1 LLQIRKQGPE
11 APFLKVLCKNKQSPQ
26 NFSSTGT
33 LDMAEITASAVKELR
48 ERTGLGM
55 MECKK
60 ALVDAN
66 GDIDLAI
73 ENMRKAGSM
82 KAAKK
87 AGRTA
92 AEGLVLTK
100 IASDSSYGVM
110 VEVNSETDFA
120 AREENFIAFVNKVL
134 NKVFETK
141 STDIP
146 LMMAAGMEET
156 RLALVQKIGENIS
169 VRRAVLVG
177 GDGATVGSYVHSNNK
192 IAVLV
197 ALNGGDQDLAREVA
211 MHVAATS
218 PLVVS
223 PEDVPAD
230 VLSKESEIYTAQA
243 AESGKPADII
253 EKMVSGRLRK
263 FIEEVSLTE
272 QAFVKDPEI
281 KVGKLVK
288 QASARINSFVRFMV
302 GEGIEKEVVD
312 FAAEVAAQL
321 KKD

>member
-1 LLQIRKQGPE
+1 
-11 APFLKVLCKNKQSPQ
+11 
-26 NFSSTGT
+26 
-33 LDMAEITASAVKELR
+33 MAEITASAVKELR
-48 ERTGLGM
+48 ERTSLGM

-60 ALVDAN
+60 ALVESN
-66 GDIDLAI
+66 GDIELAI
-73 ENMRKAGSM
+73 ENLRKSGSM

-92 AEGLVLTK
+92 AEGLVMTK
-100 IASDSSYGVM
+100 LADDGSYGVM

-120 AREENFIAFVNKVL
+120 AREENFIAFVTKVL
-134 NKVFETK
+134 DKVFTGK
-141 STDIP
+141 TSDIAA
-146 LMMAAGMEET
+146 LMAAGLEED

-169 VRRAVLVG
+169 VRRAVVVG
-177 GDGATVGSYVHSNNK
+177 GEGATVGSYVHSNNK

-197 ALNGGDQDLAREVA
+197 ELNGGDQDLARDVA

-218 PLVVS
+218 PMVVK

-263 FIEEVSLTE
+263 YIEEVSLTE
-272 QAFVKDPEI
+272 QAFVKDPDI

-288 QASARINSFVRFMV
+288 QAGGTVTTFARFMV

-321 KKD
+321 NKDKD

>member
-1 LLQIRKQGPE
+1 
-11 APFLKVLCKNKQSPQ
+11 
-26 NFSSTGT
+26 
-33 LDMAEITASAVKELR
+33 MAEITASAVKELR

-60 ALVDAN
+60 ALVEAT
-66 GDIDLAI
+66 GDIELAI
-73 ENMRKAGSM
+73 ENLRKSGSM

-92 AEGLVLTK
+92 AEGLVMTK
-100 IASDSSYGVM
+100 VADNGSYGVM

-120 AREENFIAFVNKVL
+120 AREENFIAFVTKVL
-134 NKVFETK
+134 GKVFASK

-146 LMMAAGMEET
+146 ALMAAGLEED
-156 RLALVQKIGENIS
+156 RLALIQKIGENIS
-169 VRRAVLVG
+169 VRRAVVVG
-177 GDGATVGSYVHSNNK
+177 GEGSTVGSYVHSNNK

-197 ALNGGDQDLAREVA
+197 ALNGGDQDLARDVA

-218 PLVVS
+218 PMVVK

-243 AESGKPADII
+243 AESGKPADIV

-263 FIEEVSLTE
+263 YIEEVSLTE
-272 QAFVKDPEI
+272 QAFVKDPDI

-288 QASARINSFVRFMV
+288 QAGGTITAFVRFSV

>member
-1 LLQIRKQGPE
+1 
-11 APFLKVLCKNKQSPQ
+11 
-26 NFSSTGT
+26 
-33 LDMAEITASAVKELR
+33 MAEITASAVKELR

-60 ALVDAN
+60 ALVEST

-73 ENMRKAGSM
+73 ENLRKAGSM

-87 AGRTA
+87 ASRTA
-92 AEGLVLTK
+92 AEGLVMTRL
-100 IASDSSYGVM
+100 ADDGSFGVM

-120 AREENFIAFVNKVL
+120 AREANFIAFVSKVL
-134 NKVFETK
+134 DKVFETK
-141 STDIP
+141 NTDIAA
-146 LMMAAGMEET
+146 LMASGLEED

-169 VRRAVLVG
+169 VRRAAVVG
-177 GDGATVGSYVHSNNK
+177 GTNATVGSYVHSNNK

-197 ALNGGDQDLAREVA
+197 ALNGGDQDLARDVA
-211 MHVAATS
+211 MHVAAAS
-218 PLVVS
+218 PLVVK

-230 VLSKESEIYTAQA
+230 VLGKESEIYTAQA
-243 AESGKPADII
+243 AESGKPADIV

-263 FIEEVSLTE
+263 YIEEVSLTE
-272 QAFVKDPEI
+272 QAFVKDPDI

-288 QASARINSFVRFMV
+288 QAGGTITTFVRYLV